1 MQCSN
6 CGHSVSDEANSF
18 CTECGEPLKAAEGD
32 ASSTGD
38 ESYGAEDYN
47 AGDYDYSDESYS
59 WEEPP
64 PPSLFARMDEA
75 LSKVLAPVKDV
86 AGQTW
91 EAVQGVMDAPGLRSR
106 LPGGSLT
113 LLGLGSVGLAL
124 LLSAIPFVAGIG
136 FIGAGVMLLGG
147 ALVAINEW
155 RIISQPGAQEFRTE
169 AARTLPSSLEN
180 LPEETQHPAI
190 AQAYAALTL
199 THALLMLGTGLVS
212 LLWLLAALVLCYEQ
226 GRTFFAAP
234 EEDYDPDAGSL
245 RQRLNRW
252 VVVGA
257 IVCTFSLLLPWAR
270 GNGVLFGLSG
280 GEQPL
285 ATFTQLT
292 LVLLAC
298 FALRHRG
305 LASLHP
311 IVLVLMAVWLTMW
324 FFLMMSPYTVGPWFF
339 LPGLLT
345 LDAVIVLHL
354 FQLRRGGEPEAE
366 VASDVDYQG

>member
-6 CGHSVSDEANSF
+6 CGHSVTDEAHSF
-18 CTECGEPLKAAEGD
+18 CTECGEPLKVPGDEAA
-32 ASSTGD
+32 STGD
-38 ESYGAEDYN
+38 ESYGSEDYN
-47 AGDYDYSDESYS
+47 AGDYAGDYS
-59 WEEPP
+59 WEEPPP

-91 EAVQGVMDAPGLRSR
+91 EAIQGVMDDPRLRSR

-113 LLGLGSVGLAL
+113 LLGLACVGLAL
-124 LLSAIPFVAGIG
+124 LLSVIPFVAGIG
-136 FIGAGVMLLGG
+136 FLGSGVMLLGG
-147 ALVAINEW
+147 LLVAINEW
-155 RIISQPGAQEFRTE
+155 RILSQPGTQEFRT
-169 AARTLPSSLEN
+169 ANARTLPASLEN

-212 LLWLLAALVLCYEQ
+212 LLWLLAALVLGYEQ
-226 GRTFFAAP
+226 GRRFFVSP
-234 EEDYDPDAGSL
+234 ELDHDPDAGNL
-245 RQRLNRW
+245 RQRLDRW
-252 VVVGA
+252 VVVGVV
-257 IVCTFSLLLPWAR
+257 VCSFSLLLPWAR
-270 GNGVLFGLSG
+270 GHMPMLGPSG

-305 LASLHP
+305 LSSLHP
-311 IVLVLMAVWLTMW
+311 IVLVIMAVWLTMW

-354 FQLRRGGEPEAE
+354 FQLRRSGQAAE
-366 VASDVDYQG
+366 VSSDLDYRG